1 MKHWFYSDVLKSME
15 ITLPKPPKIRK
26 TKDNSASFE
35 IEELYPGYGM
45 TLGNALRRVLLSSLP
60 GTAVTFMKI
69 KGVSHEFSTIPHV
82 LENVIDIMLNVKQL
96 RFKMY
101 TNEPQT
107 LTIKKKG
114 EGPVLGSDIEGPSDV
129 EVINKDHVIANLTDK
144 NADFEMELIV
154 EKGLGYVPVENRK
167 KEKLQVGLIAVD
179 AVFTPVRK
187 VNYEVED
194 MRVGDRT
201 DFNKIIL
208 TLETDGSIS
217 PEDAFKKA
225 VDILVN
231 QFSALRGDVSDVT
244 SSEKEVSSQSEE
256 VTEAKEEDVDTVK
269 KLKVSELDLSQRTV
283 HALEDAGIKTVAG
296 LLRKSEDD
304 LLELE
309 GFGDKA
315 LDEVKSALKKLGLSL
330 K

>member
-1 MKHWFYSDVLKSME
+1 ME
-15 ITLPKPPKIRK
+15 ITLPKQPKITK
-26 TKDNSASFE
+26 TGENSAVFE

-60 GTAVTFMKI
+60 GAAVTFMKI

-96 RFKMY
+96 RFRMH
-101 TNEPQT
+101 TDEPQT

-114 EGPVLGSDIEGPSDV
+114 EGSVLASDIVAPSDV
-129 EVINKDHVIANLTDK
+129 EVINKEHVIANLTDK
-144 NADFEMELIV
+144 KADFEMELIV
-154 EKGLGYVPVENRK
+154 ERGLGYVPVEERK

-179 AVFTPVRK
+179 AIFTPVRK

-201 DFNKIIL
+201 DFNKIVL

-225 VDILVN
+225 VDILVD
-231 QFSALRGDVSDVT
+231 QFSALRGGEVKAKGSENEVNKE
-244 SSEKEVSSQSEE
+244 SEKSEDS
-256 VTEAKEEDVDTVK
+256 EAVK
-269 KLKVSELDLSQRTV
+269 KLKVSELNLSQRTI

-315 LDEVKSALKKLGLSL
+315 LDEVKTELKKLGLSL